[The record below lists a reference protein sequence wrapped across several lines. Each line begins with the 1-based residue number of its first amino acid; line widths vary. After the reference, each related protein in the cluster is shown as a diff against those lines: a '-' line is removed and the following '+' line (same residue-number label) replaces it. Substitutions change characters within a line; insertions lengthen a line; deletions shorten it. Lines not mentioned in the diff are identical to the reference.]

1 VRRRRFL
8 AALGGAALGVPIAAI
23 ALEPSGLPRVGVL
36 MGSTPSVEAQGLA
49 AFRRALEK
57 LGYIDGQNILIEL
70 RYGMGQPDRLESIA
84 RELVALA
91 PAVIVCLGRQET
103 ATLQAA
109 KTAKDLG
116 LTIPQSILARV
127 DEVIE

>member
-1 VRRRRFL
+1 MVKRRTFL
-8 AALGGAALGVPIAAI
+8 AVLGGGPVAAVAQQSKGI
-23 ALEPSGLPRVGVL
+23 PRIGVL
-36 MGSTPSVEAQGLA
+36 LGSSPGVEAQGLD
-49 AFRRALEK
+49 AFRGALEK

-70 RYGMGQPDRLESIA
+70 PYAMGQPDRFESMA